1 MTFTSEEDN
10 MRRLTTSNGF
20 NLPVKAKILGARKKP
35 VKRVPLTRPIL
46 TRQRRNRLK
55 QSLLGLASAAVL
67 AAMTPSAA
75 FAQNNDVDAY
85 DGSVNSD
92 CDVADAIT
100 AAPSDGRNGNDV
112 SGRRHCIG
120 TNSDNNLSLI
130 HI

>member
-1 MTFTSEEDN
+1 

-35 VKRVPLTRPIL
+35 VKRVVRTRPIL
-46 TRQRRNRLK
+46 TRPRWNNLK

-85 DGSVNSD
+85 DGTVNSD
-92 CDVADAIT
+92 CDIADAIT
-100 AAPSDGRNGNDV
+100 EAPTIFRNGNDV
-112 SGRRHCIG
+112 SGVG
-120 TNSDNNLSLI
+120 LSLI